1 MQQRETLT
9 IEEIRLEN
17 ARSLVM
23 SECGNVQARFGAR
36 LGLSRQ
42 LVNNYMGKTP
52 TKNIGSELARR
63 IESEFGR
70 PIGWMDERHTGR
82 TAQMAGDDVLIGR
95 LRSAS
100 PLSAVIPALLGSTVN
115 QLNVSREW
123 MRRNVGARPV
133 ESMVLSTVAGDAM
146 APTLPD
152 GALVL
157 VDRSA
162 TSAKDDGI
170 YMLTSMDARR
180 REAVYFR
187 RIGRLTDGSVRLYAD
202 SPSVA
207 PEMHASLEKAGLI
220 VLGRVVVVLEVRRL

>member
-17 ARSLVM
+17 ARSLVT
-23 SECGNVQARFGAR
+23 SGCGNVQSRFGAR

-42 LVNNYMGKTP
+42 LVNNYLGKTP
-52 TKNIGSELARR
+52 TKNIGSELSRR

-82 TAQMAGDDVLIGR
+82 SAPSAGDDVLIGR
-95 LRSAS
+95 LRSSAS
-100 PLSAVIPALLGSTVN
+100 LSEAIPSLLGSTIN

-133 ESMVLSTVAGDAM
+133 ESMVLATVDGDAM

-162 TSAKDDGI
+162 TSARDDGI
-170 YMLTSMDARR
+170 YMLTSVDARR
-180 REAVYFR
+180 RSEVYFR
-187 RIGRLTDGSVRLYAD
+187 RVAHLTDGSVRLLAD
-202 SPSVA
+202 SQAA
-207 PEMHASLEKAGLI
+207 PPESHASLEKAGLM